1 MPDGFEGWIT
11 TEQQGYLFAKLLYKT
26 KNDKMK
32 KIRYVIIILLT
43 LTILGL
49 CNQQIFSYLGT
60 CFDPSETII
69 FKLANKQ

>member
-1 MPDGFEGWIT
+1 
-11 TEQQGYLFAKLLYKT
+11 
-26 KNDKMK
+26 MK

-60 CFDPSETII
+60 CFDPSDTII

>member
-1 MPDGFEGWIT
+1 MPDGFKGRIT
-11 TEQQGYLFAKLLYKT
+11 TEQQGYLFAKRLYQT